1 MLRLTIGVFLR
12 VVVLVLTGVEV
23 VVGSTF
29 SVSESI
35 SSTSG
40 MLFRVLVTGAISL
53 PFLFVSQQ
61 EFWSDQT

>member
-53 PFLFVSQQ
+53 TFLFDSQQ